1 MFFLCALRIADGE
14 KTHPI
19 AVQEAELAAAEWRPA
34 EDAFESAHVEKGSHM
49 DHMYG
54 LCRLHAAG
62 EYPGMGW
69 QALPAGFGRAGTV
82 VTYSNAATEEVRAK
96 ANGE

>member
-1 MFFLCALRIADGE
+1 MCLWLTAPLARAIAAPKSECRGRIVSGRCALHRPYSWEDLKA
-14 KTHPI
+14 H
-19 AVQEAELAAAEWRPA
+19 AANQ
-34 EDAFESAHVEKGSHM
+34 SAR
-49 DHMYG
+49 Y
-54 LCRLHAAG
+54 AAG